1 MYKDVWK
8 KFGTKILM
16 VLCSVLLLGGVAI
29 AVPRL
34 QASVYMKD
42 ISIVNNESEAD
53 SYLATATTGGAI
65 WIDQEV
71 LNSLVYNPEGA
82 VYPQQ
87 LKFKEHGA
95 QAKTL
100 YYGTDY
106 TLEVNGDDKDAWKRP
121 GKVTATI
128 VPVGND
134 LVADGT
140 RTEIGY
146 EIAKASISTV
156 GLNVYNPQTTDP
168 EKQQD
173 YNTYNGSNGILL
185 VNSLSDGV
193 STERLRPVVNGK
205 EISSGYKFVMK
216 DASGNE
222 VDYQIGTSINNKNTL
237 WIKFDNYK
245 DPYSNWEDYY
255 ECSSFNVRID
265 FGSLTVTSNVTPA
278 DETTTLSNE
287 NISVT
292 DETGTELRKN
302 QFQVEYS
309 TNESERTGTLIVR
322 PGDTQKYAGYYR
334 YVYTFDP
341 IDTTDLNLTFP
352 TGSKFFTPQD
362 FDEDLHGNY
371 KIAPEEFVTSDSS
384 QRRIRSADCKLSYKI
399 VTDRVNHKEI
409 LGATA
414 GLVEI
419 KVEIVGGNVHKG
431 RTGYA
436 YFPVIRNIETALD
449 NNNTVISNEPQE
461 GVDYTYSLKHGT
473 NYYYRLAKIR
483 FTDAPD
489 PQDLLVDQYNTQ
501 FDVTYKL
508 KRWDNQ
514 IFDGLDKIKDA
525 GTVYMTIQGKLGEN
539 RPSIANNGGYYGKI
553 VGTDDEPP
561 TLFFKIKK
569 KPIPSSY
576 YISLGTSS
584 FIPSGIQPDLV
595 TGTRL
600 KSEAADDAFSKL
612 LTELTDRYEYKIY
625 DEDGNEIPKSESW
638 SGKTGKFSVEF
649 SFDGNFDGKL
659 PKVEFTIAAFEDE
672 YIYIIY
678 DANSCDQCHVSGTNY
693 DTHTYTGKE
702 HRPAIARIE
711 YRKDP
716 NKAIIIPK
724 SQYSAEGSVT
734 YADNINATNDET
746 LAKIIVKLRN
756 GQTITRTF
764 TIQPRPLDVG
774 DLVFTEDDEFEGDLD
789 SGFTHEYAGQTK
801 LPQIRKLTLKTTDGD
816 IPLTQ
821 GTDYKVLGMYD
832 SSGKEVT
839 VSNIN
844 TNDEYCYH
852 ITAMGT
858 NFVNSATENNKRYVE
873 TAKFRI
879 TARSIADEKI
889 IFNLAPKTPY
899 NSGDD
904 EAAYMNYIKDK
915 DKGLKISDGK
925 FPGEPNLKENTHY
938 TIEEITDISSIHE
951 DGTITFRV
959 KGKGCYD
966 EKTYKDVVLKVG
978 RDITDAKIVENG
990 IKSGEIS
997 VTKAAGTDAK
1007 GLPQGVASLLNEYGS
1022 PSQVSFCK
1030 TAQEVQSCNV
1040 LLRYYRET
1048 SYGNDTLYGVAS
1060 TDANPN
1066 DDSKQYR
1073 YEIQIGD
1080 AAPDDPMN
1088 PNGSRYNK
1096 IVLTG
1101 KSGYYGSIELKV
1113 EIKKIDIGNGNY
1125 KIEFV
1130 NEKTETEDDNIYTGE
1145 RVTPIFNVV
1154 EIATGAILSKG
1165 NDYDMPK
1172 ESDWFNNINAN
1183 EDRTGSNDEPYLVIR
1198 GINGFKGTLRQK
1210 FTIYKRSI
1218 GVPDK
1223 DGHEVI
1229 NSGFTTDGWL
1239 NSDHSYTYTPQ
1250 TKTARGE
1257 ENGVLPQVEL
1267 YYRGQRLAV
1276 GRDYNIRYENNLNA
1290 CLYKEQKDYMKLPK
1304 VKFVT
1309 ENVTGSNFKG
1319 SFDETFEIRRVALS
1333 DEKQCT
1339 VTLKSYEEAFTGKA
1353 IHPAVSVVLHRDDG
1367 TDYPVTNMQ
1376 DNKPVGYKVEYNTTD
1391 NQDLFISINQ
1401 TGTFGSWVMVKAIDE
1416 TQGNFEGT
1424 APLDSL
1430 RYVIYGEFTPNNA
1443 GGKNNSR
1450 LEITNK
1456 EDVVAYQP
1464 EGLKGAFDVA
1474 FYEQPDGTSPGQSLE
1489 DFENNTSA
1497 KKRIL
1502 TENAHYIVNVLN
1514 RVGEQDVT
1522 ISANPEVNYLKGTSP
1537 KRKVVI
1543 QGNLAAKY
1551 MHYEITRDIEYDPTS
1566 TEFRLD
1572 KYLRVTYDAYDDN
1585 NNPIRVPLTYGVDY
1599 EFVTPPTNNIGDD
1612 NIAYIK
1618 PADGNNFWIGTGEVK
1633 YKVTA
1638 GLDGVEFPEM
1648 PADREYT
1655 YQHGMPVLTVE
1666 GLKVVLNGQTLKYP
1680 DDYTAELVKGDAIN
1694 VGDHTIRLTGSG
1706 KEYTGTYDLNFK
1718 IVPYN
1723 LQDAVTE
1730 DIIKIVYPQE
1740 TVYTGVSTWP
1750 TVESI
1755 KIASHVLSDG
1765 TKTDESGAAIPAEY
1779 ETGIGS
1785 NSNSHINWTRDPEH
1799 KPDFVIRGVGNYTG
1813 ELTLLYS
1820 ITRKNIADDDIS
1832 EEGTQKQWNYDNGR
1846 DIAPVPVLEY
1856 LGRFL
1861 NGIKYSSADSDA
1873 YLDWQDYGTHFT
1885 YQHEGDLKRVGKK
1898 TIVVRGIGNFRGERR
1913 ITYEVTPLNI
1923 ADTELVF
1930 TGETPTYNALDQTP
1944 AFELVYGE
1952 HRDVILQF
1960 NGTKAV
1966 SDNINNIAA
1975 VNITFTNNRNAT
1987 SDGKLATV
1995 TITLAEDASDNYY
2008 GSKEATFTI
2017 LPAPVKDRVSFMY
2030 QQSGENGTV
2039 DLNTFKLNLPFKGVG
2054 NSVIPGHPKAEED
2067 LGEGKVGVY
2076 YAFPQNRK
2084 VFMVAGAETD
2094 AEHDYEITYQ
2104 YVEPDTDD
2112 VEIRDGFGDAP
2123 VCSYAG
2129 KVKVTIT
2136 GVGNYTDSASY
2147 WYYIGTDISADAKIS
2162 ISPTTAIYNSQAQ
2175 PPKITITGVDMNKCT
2190 IGKYRDEVAVKNLI
2204 QDQDFVNAG
2213 TYYIR
2218 VEGNPKEGTYSTKP
2232 ETLTYTITPR
2242 AFSNNLIIDG
2252 FKREYSYTGYDIC
2265 PVGISVT
2272 DYIDNTKYRLTEDVD
2287 YTLTYTNN
2295 LNAGT
2300 AYINVE
2306 GKNNFSGKATANFMI
2321 TSSTISSGGTWGSN
2335 SFLDQGTGEISGAT
2349 AVAPGNVSLSMD
2361 TVDAMY
2367 YTGSPVYPKVSIAG
2381 MTENIDYT
2389 VTFANN
2395 VDVGTA
2401 VATITGIGNN
2411 NGTITKNFRIIAQ
2424 LSKCTISPIPA
2435 QQYTGSEV
2443 KPALTVKCGSNIL
2456 MEGVDY
2462 AATYSNNI
2470 NIGTATVTLRALNN
2484 ANYTGT
2490 TSTTFSIGNDV
2501 GGFIIS
2507 GYAPSYAYTGKA
2519 ITPGVVVET
2528 GSRTLVQ
2535 GTDYTVSY
2543 ANNVNAGTATITVTG
2558 IGRYSGTQT
2567 ANFVIEPKSMQ
2578 SLDTSDIADR
2588 TYTGDAYTPDI
2599 TVSDGSKVLTKG
2611 VDYTVTYTNN
2621 TEPGMA
2627 SVVIK
2632 GVGSNYSGT
2641 KVVSF
2646 KISAVAV
2653 KGLKASNV
2661 KYNSLKLK
2669 WTKQDYADGYQI
2681 CNSSSKVLKTVT
2693 KNSATITG
2701 LSAGKTYK
2709 YKVRSY
2715 IKNADGTK
2723 SYGAFSSVL
2732 NATTKLKTPTVKVVS
2747 KAKGQARISWSK
2759 VSGASGYEIYYK
2771 KSAGAKYKKLK
2782 TVNNANIRVCTVRGM
2797 KSGDRAYFRI
2807 RAFRNNGSKKV
2818 YSSLNPLKVITV
2830 K

>member
-8 KFGTKILM
+8 RFGTKILM

-34 QASVYMKD
+34 QASVSMSNVRVVENED
-42 ISIVNNESEAD
+42 EANN
-53 SYLATATTGGAI
+53 YLSTATSGGAI
-65 WIDQEV
+65 WIDQSI
-71 LNSLVYNPEGA
+71 LNSLVYTPNQA
-82 VYPQQ
+82 VYPEE
-87 LKFKEHGA
+87 LKFKEAGGNT
-95 QAKTL
+95 KTL
-100 YYGTDY
+100 YHNRDYRLTVTDEGT
-106 TLEVNGDDKDAWKRP
+106 WKQA
-121 GKVTATI
+121 GEVTATI
-128 VPVGND
+128 VPLGTE
-134 LVADGT
+134 LLPDGT
-140 RTEIGY
+140 NTTITY
-146 EIAKASISTV
+146 KIAKANISSCQLKV
-156 GLNVYNPQTTDP
+156 INAQTEDP
-168 EKQQD
+168 EKQTD
-173 YNTYNGSNGILL
+173 YNAYNGINGTLL
-185 VNSLSDGV
+185 VSSVKDSIL
-193 STERLRPVVNGK
+193 TERLHPV
-205 EISSGYKFVMK
+205 ISGIELNTGYSFVMK
-216 DASGNE
+216 DSSGNE
-222 VDYQIGTSINNKNTL
+222 QAYELGTSIRNPNDL
-237 WIKFDNYK
+237 YIKFDNYQSANS
-245 DPYSNWEDYY
+245 DFEDYY
-255 ECSSFNVRID
+255 KCESFQVRKD
-265 FGSLTVTSNVTPA
+265 FGSQNISVNNIPTDTTSSITESNVTVTGIDGDTPTFTA
-278 DETTTLSNE
+278 TYT
-287 NISVT
+287 T
-292 DETGTELRKN
+292 DETA
-302 QFQVEYS
+302 
-309 TNESERTGTLIVR
+309 RTGLLIVR
-322 PGDTQKYAGYYR
+322 PNNTNEYAGYFRHLYEFGP
-334 YVYTFDP
+334 V
-341 IDTTDLNLTFP
+341 DTSDLSLQFPVNSVFYNLR
-352 TGSKFFTPQD
+352 D
-362 FDEDLHGNY
+362 FDEDLNGNY
-371 KIAPEEFVTSDSS
+371 KVAPEEFVTIEASPKT
-384 QRRIRSADCKLSYKI
+384 IRAENCDLSWKI
-399 VTDRVNHKEI
+399 VTNRTDHIEI
-409 LGATA
+409 PGATA
-414 GLVEI
+414 GIVEI
-419 KVEIVGGNVHKG
+419 KAEIVRGNVYKG

-436 YFPVIRNIETALD
+436 YFPVIRSIETAFD
-449 NNNTVISNEPQE
+449 KNSTVITNAEKD
-461 GVDYTYSLKHGT
+461 GVDYTYSLQHGGG
-473 NYYYRLAKIR
+473 YYHRLAKIR

-489 PQDLLVDQYNTQ
+489 PQDLTIDSDNTQ
-501 FDVTYKL
+501 FDLSYKL
-508 KRWDNQ
+508 KRWDNTEFEG
-514 IFDGLDKIKDA
+514 ITNIKDA
-525 GTVYMTIQGKLGEN
+525 GKVYMTIHGKLGRN
-539 RPSIANNGGYYGKI
+539 RPTSANNGGYYGEI
-553 VGTDDEPP
+553 VGSDNEPP
-561 TLFFKIKK
+561 TLFFDINKK
-569 KPIPSSY
+569 QFPSGY
-576 YISLGTSS
+576 YIQLGSNS
-584 FIPSGIQPDLV
+584 FIPSSNQPDV
-595 TGTRL
+595 VSGTRL
-600 KSEAADDAFSKL
+600 RSEIEGDSFSRL
-612 LTELTDRYEYKIY
+612 LTELTDRYEYRFY
-625 DEDGNEIPKSESW
+625 EEDGTPIAKTESW
-638 SGKTGKFSVEF
+638 SGKTGNFWVEF
-649 SFDGNFDGKL
+649 EFDGNFKGTL
-659 PKVEFTIAAFEDE
+659 PRVQFTIAEFEDQ
-672 YIYIIY
+672 YLRIVY
-678 DANSCDQCHVSGTNY
+678 DANSCTECHVTGNNY
-693 DTHTYTGKE
+693 DTHMYTGKE
-702 HRPAIARIE
+702 HRPAIVRIE
-711 YRKDP
+711 YTKDS
-716 NKAIIIPK
+716 NNIITIPR

-734 YADNINATNDET
+734 YQDNINATNDET
-746 LAKIIVKLRN
+746 MAKIIVKLRS

-764 TIQPRPLDVG
+764 TINPRPLDVG
-774 DLVFTEDDEFEGDLD
+774 NLVFTEDDEFSGSIS

-801 LPQIRKLTLKTTDGD
+801 LPEITKLQLRTTDGIID
-816 IPLTQ
+816 LTQ
-821 GTDYKVLGMYD
+821 GKDYRVLGMYD
-832 SSGKEVT
+832 SSGNQVT
-839 VSNIN
+839 VDDVN
-844 TNDEYCYH
+844 TTEKYCYH
-852 ITAMGT
+852 ISAMGE
-858 NFVNSATENNKRYVE
+858 NFVNSATDATKSFVATE
-873 TAKFRI
+873 KFKI

-889 IFNLAPKTPY
+889 VFDLAPKTPY
-899 NSGDD
+899 NSGDS
-904 EAAYMNYIKDK
+904 ASSYMSYIKGNN
-915 DKGLKISDGK
+915 GLKITDGK
-925 FPGEPNLKENTHY
+925 FPGEPNLKEGTHY
-938 TIEEITDISSIHE
+938 TIDSITDISSIHKN
-951 DGTITFRV
+951 GTITFKV
-959 KGKGCYD
+959 YGKGCYD
-966 EKTYKDVVLKVG
+966 DTTYKEVILKVG

-990 IKSGEIS
+990 VQSGEIN
-997 VTKAAGTDAK
+997 VTKITGTDV
-1007 GLPQGVASLLNEYGS
+1007 LPQGTASLLNEYGS
-1022 PSQVSFCK
+1022 PDRVLFWQTSADQSF
-1030 TAQEVQSCNV
+1030 NV
-1040 LLRYYRET
+1040 FLRYYRE
-1048 SYGNDTLYGVAS
+1048 SSFGNDVLYGTPA
-1060 TDANPN
+1060 TDPNNP
-1066 DDSKQYR
+1066 DRQYR
-1073 YEIQIGD
+1073 YEVQLGD

-1113 EIKKIDIGNGNY
+1113 EIQKIDIGNGQY
-1125 KIEFV
+1125 KIEFL
-1130 NEKTETEDDNIYTGE
+1130 NEGTETENDNIYTGE
-1145 RVTPIFNVV
+1145 KVTPKFRVV
-1154 EIATGAILSKG
+1154 EVTSGGAILSEG
-1165 NDYDMPK
+1165 NDYEIPK
-1172 ESDWFNNINAN
+1172 ESDWYNNINAN
-1183 EDRTGSNDEPYLVIR
+1183 EDRKGSNDEPYLVIR
-1198 GINGFKGTLRQK
+1198 GINGFKGTLMQK
-1210 FTIYKRSI
+1210 FTIYKRNI
-1218 GVPDK
+1218 GTQDK
-1223 DGHEVI
+1223 DGHWVM
-1229 NSGFTTDGWL
+1229 NSGFRVDGWL
-1239 NSDHSYTYTPQ
+1239 NADHSYTYTPQ

-1267 YYRGQRLAV
+1267 YYRNQRMSV
-1276 GRDYNIRYENNLNA
+1276 GRDYNIRYEKNMDA
-1290 CLYKEQKDYMKLPK
+1290 CLYKEKGYDDLPK

-1309 ENVTGSNFKG
+1309 ENVTGGNFKG
-1319 SFDETFEIRRVALS
+1319 EFAETFEIRRVALS

-1339 VTLKSYEEAFTGKA
+1339 VTLKSYEEAFTGSP

-1367 TDYPVTNMQ
+1367 TDYPVTNMEG
-1376 DNKPVGYKVEYNTTD
+1376 NEKGYQVEYNTTG
-1391 NQDLFISINQ
+1391 NQDTFISINQ
-1401 TGTFGSWVMVKAIDE
+1401 TGTFGSWVMVKAVDE
-1416 TQGNFEGT
+1416 TVGNFEGT

-1430 RYVIYGEFTPNNA
+1430 RYVIYGEFSPNNV
-1443 GGKNNSR
+1443 GGRNNSR

-1456 EDVVAYQP
+1456 EDAATYQP

-1474 FYEQPDGTSPGQSLE
+1474 FYEKPEDGNPATSL
-1489 DFENNTSA
+1489 DDYLNNPA
-1497 KKRIL
+1497 AIKHIL
-1502 TENAHYIVNVLN
+1502 TENAQYIVNVQN

-1537 KRKVVI
+1537 KRKVII

-1551 MHYEITRDIEYDPTS
+1551 MHYEITRDIVYDPTS
-1566 TEFRLD
+1566 SEFRLD
-1572 KYLRVTYDAYDDN
+1572 RYLRVTYDAYDDDN
-1585 NNPIRVPLTYGVDY
+1585 NRIQVPLTYGVDY
-1599 EFVTPPTNNIGDD
+1599 EFVSPPTNNIGED

-1618 PADGNNFWIGTGEVK
+1618 PASGSYWTGTGEVK

-1648 PADREYT
+1648 PANREYV

-1666 GLKVVLNGQTLKYP
+1666 GLKVVLNGQTLRYP
-1680 DDYTAELVKGDAIN
+1680 DDYKAELIKGDAIN
-1694 VGDHTIRLTGSG
+1694 VGDHTIRLTGTG

-1718 IVPYN
+1718 ILPYN

-1755 KIASHVLSDG
+1755 QIASHVLSDG
-1765 TKTDESGAAIPAEY
+1765 TRTDESGTAIPAEY

-1832 EEGTQKQWNYDNGR
+1832 DEGTQKQWNYDNGR

-1861 NGIKYSSADSDA
+1861 NGIEYNSADSNA
-1873 YLDWQDYGTHFT
+1873 YLDWQDYATSFT

-1930 TGETPTYNALDQTP
+1930 TGDTPTYNALDQTP

-1960 NGTKAV
+1960 NGTRAV

-1975 VNITFTNNRNAT
+1975 VEITFTNNRNAT

-1995 TITLAEDASDNYY
+1995 TVKLAEDASDNYY
-2008 GSKEATFTI
+2008 GTKEATFTI
-2017 LPAPVKDRVSFMY
+2017 LPASVKDRVSFMY
-2030 QQSGENGTV
+2030 QQSGENQTV
-2039 DLNTFKLNLPFKGVG
+2039 DLKSFKLNLPFKGVG
-2054 NSVIPGHPKAEED
+2054 NSVIPQHPKSEED

-2076 YAFPQNRK
+2076 YSFPQNRK
-2084 VFMVAGAETD
+2084 EFMVVGAETD
-2094 AEHDYEITYQ
+2094 ADHDYEIVYQ

-2147 WYYIGTDISADAKIS
+2147 WYFIGTDISADAKIS
-2162 ISPTTAIYNSQAQ
+2162 ISPTTSVYNSQAQ
-2175 PPKITITGVDMNKCT
+2175 PPKITITGVDANKCT
-2190 IGKYRDEVAVKNLI
+2190 IGKYRNEVAVQNLI

-2272 DYIDNTKYRLTEDVD
+2272 DYIDNVKYRLTEDVD

-2349 AVAPGNVSLSMD
+2349 AVSPNNVILSMD
-2361 TVDAMY
+2361 TIDAMY

-2381 MTENIDYT
+2381 MTENVDYT

-2401 VATITGIGNN
+2401 VATVTGIGNN

-2424 LSKCTISPIPA
+2424 LSKCTIAPIPA

-2443 KPALTVKCGSNIL
+2443 KPALTVRCGSNIL

-2490 TSTTFSIGNDV
+2490 TTTTFSIGNDV

-2528 GSRTLVQ
+2528 GSRTLTQ

-2567 ANFVIEPKSMQ
+2567 VNFVIEPKSMQ
-2578 SLDTSDIADR
+2578 SLETSDISDR
-2588 TYTGDAYTPDI
+2588 TYTGDAYTPDV
-2599 TVSDGSKVLTKG
+2599 TVTDGSKVLTKG

-2621 TEPGMA
+2621 IEPGMA
-2627 SVVIK
+2627 SVVIQ
-2632 GVGSNYSGT
+2632 GANSNYAGT
-2641 KVVSF
+2641 KIISF

-2653 KGLKASNV
+2653 KGLKATNV
-2661 KYNSLKLK
+2661 KYNSLKLN

-2715 IKNADGTK
+2715 IKNADGTR

-2747 KAKGQARISWSK
+2747 NAKGQARISWSK

-2771 KSAGAKYKKLK
+2771 KSASAKYKKLK

>member
-8 KFGTKILM
+8 RFGTKILM

-34 QASVYMKD
+34 QASVGMAA
-42 ISIVNNESEAD
+42 VAVVQNESEAD
-53 SYLATATTGGAI
+53 KYLTTAVTGAAI
-65 WIDQEV
+65 WIDQDV
-71 LNSLVYNPEGA
+71 LKSLVYSPDAA

-87 LKFKEHGA
+87 LKFKESGKS
-95 QAKTL
+95 AKTL

-106 TLEVNGDDKDAWKRP
+106 RLTPQKDEDWKKP
-121 GKVTATI
+121 GKVTVTI
-128 VPVGND
+128 NPLGTELID
-134 LVADGT
+134 DGII
-140 RTEIGY
+140 RTIEY
-146 EIAKASISTV
+146 EIAKASISS
-156 GLNVYNPQTTDP
+156 LQLKVYNPQTTDP
-168 EKQQD
+168 EKQKD
-173 YNTYNGSNGILL
+173 YERYNGINGTLL
-185 VNSLSDGV
+185 VDSV
-193 STERLRPVVNGK
+193 SSTVTTERLRPVVNRK
-205 EISSGYKFVMK
+205 EITTGYQFVMK
-216 DASGNE
+216 DSSGAE
-222 VDYQIGTSINNKNTL
+222 VDYQIGTSIKDKNTL
-237 WIKFDNYK
+237 YIKFDNYK
-245 DPYSNWEDYY
+245 EVYSDFEDYY
-255 ECSSFNVRID
+255 ECQFNVRID
-265 FGSLTVTSNVTPA
+265 LGTQDVTPSVTPT
-278 DETTTLSNE
+278 DTTTLLNRD
-287 NISVT
+287 NVSVR
-292 DETGTELRKN
+292 DKDGNDLKKN
-302 QFQVEYS
+302 QFEVDYNIDE
-309 TNESERTGTLIVR
+309 TDRTGTLIVR
-322 PGDTQKYAGYYR
+322 PLSTDIYAGYYR
-334 YVYTFDP
+334 RVYQFDP
-341 IDTTDLNLTFP
+341 IDTSDLMLTFQK
-352 TGSKFFTPQD
+352 GSKFFTPQD
-362 FDEDLHGNY
+362 FDEDLKGDY
-371 KIAPEEFVTSDSS
+371 QIAPEEFLTTDAN
-384 QRRIRSADCKLSYKI
+384 QKTIRKDDCKLSYKI

-409 LGATA
+409 PGATA

-419 KVEIVGGNVHKG
+419 KVDIVGGSVHKG

-436 YFPVIRNIETALD
+436 YFPVIRNINTAFKK
-449 NNNTVISNEPQE
+449 NNTVITNAPKD
-461 GVDYTYSLKHGT
+461 GVDYTYSLKHGGG
-473 NYYYRLAKIR
+473 YYKRLAKIR
-483 FTDAPD
+483 FTDAPN
-489 PQDLLVDQYNTQ
+489 PQDLTIDSDNTQ
-501 FDVTYKL
+501 FNLSYKL

-514 IFDGLDKIKDA
+514 YFEGLDTIKDA
-525 GTVYMTIQGKLGEN
+525 GTVYMTIQGKLGDD
-539 RPSIANNGGYYGKI
+539 RPSSASNGGYYGKI

-561 TLFFKIKK
+561 TLFFKIAKK
-569 KPIPSSY
+569 TIPSSY
-576 YISLGTSS
+576 YIKLGTSS
-584 FIPSGIQPDLV
+584 FIPSSSQPNVVD
-595 TGTRL
+595 GTRL
-600 KSEAADDAFSKL
+600 MSDAADDSFSKL
-612 LTELTDRYEYKIY
+612 LTELDDRYAYKFY
-625 DEDGNEIPKSESW
+625 DQDGNEISLNESW
-638 SGKTGKFSVEF
+638 SGKTGKFFVEF
-649 SFDGNFDGKL
+649 TFDGNFDGTL
-659 PKVEFTIAAFEDE
+659 PRVEFTIAEFEDQ
-672 YIYIIY
+672 YLRIVY
-678 DANSCDQCHVSGTNY
+678 DANSCDQCHVTGSNY
-693 DTHTYTGKE
+693 DTHMYTGTE
-702 HRPAIARIE
+702 HRPNIFKIE
-711 YRKDP
+711 YTKDP
-716 NKAIIIPK
+716 NNTIVIPK
-724 SQYSAEGSVT
+724 SQYNAEGSVT
-734 YADNINATNDET
+734 YQDNINATNDET
-746 LAKIIVKLRN
+746 MAKIIVKLRS

-764 TIQPRPLDVG
+764 TINPRPLDAG
-774 DLVFTEDDEFEGDLD
+774 KLIFTKDDEFNGSVD

-801 LPQIRKLTLKTTDGD
+801 LPEITKLQLKTTDGNID
-816 IPLTQ
+816 LTQ
-821 GTDYKVLGMYD
+821 GKDYKVLGMYD
-832 SSGKEVT
+832 SSGNQVT
-839 VSNIN
+839 VDNIN
-844 TNDEYCYH
+844 TTEAYCYH
-852 ITAMGT
+852 ITAVGE
-858 NFVNSATENNKRYVE
+858 NFVNSATDATKSFVATE
-873 TAKFRI
+873 KFKI

-889 IFNLAPKTPY
+889 VFDLAPKTPY
-899 NSGDD
+899 NAGDSITT
-904 EAAYMNYIKDK
+904 YMNYIKGND
-915 DKGLKISDGK
+915 GLKITDGK
-925 FPGEPNLKENTHY
+925 FPGEPNLQEGKHY
-938 TIEEITDISSIHE
+938 SIDPIKDISSIHNN
-951 DGTITFRV
+951 GTITFKV
-959 KGKGCYD
+959 YGKGCYD
-966 EKTYKDVVLKVG
+966 ENSYKEVVLKVG

-990 IKSGEIS
+990 IKSGEIN
-997 VTKAAGTDAK
+997 VTKIASTDAN
-1007 GLPQGVASLLNEYGS
+1007 GLPQGTASLLNEYGNPNS
-1022 PSQVSFCK
+1022 VKFCK
-1030 TAQEVQSCNV
+1030 TAQEAQNCNV
-1040 LLRYYRET
+1040 LLRYYRE
-1048 SYGNDTLYGVAS
+1048 SSFGNDILYGVAS
-1060 TDANPN
+1060 TDMNPT
-1066 DDSKQYR
+1066 DETRQYR
-1073 YEIQIGD
+1073 YEIQLGE

-1113 EIKKIDIGNGNY
+1113 EIKKIDIGNGQY
-1125 KIEFV
+1125 KIEFL
-1130 NEKTETEDDNIYTGE
+1130 NEDTETENDNIYTGE
-1145 RVTPIFNVV
+1145 KVTPKFRVV
-1154 EIATGAILSKG
+1154 EAVSGGAILSEG
-1165 NDYDMPK
+1165 NDYEIPK
-1172 ESDWFNNINAN
+1172 ESDWYNNINAN
-1183 EDRTGSNDEPYLVIR
+1183 EGRTGSNDEPYLVIR
-1198 GINGFKGTLRQK
+1198 GINGFKGTLMQK
-1210 FTIYKRSI
+1210 FTIYKRNI
-1218 GVPDK
+1218 GTQDK
-1223 DGHEVI
+1223 DGHWVM
-1229 NSGFTTDGWL
+1229 NSGFRVDGWL
-1239 NSDHSYTYTPQ
+1239 NADHSYTYTPQ

-1257 ENGVLPQVEL
+1257 ENGVLPQVQL
-1267 YYRGQRLAV
+1267 NYKDKQLAV
-1276 GRDYNIRYENNLNA
+1276 GKDYNIRYVNNEKA
-1290 CLYKEQKDYMKLPK
+1290 CLYKGNGYDALPK
-1304 VKFVT
+1304 VLFVT
-1309 ENVTGSNFKG
+1309 EGVTGGNFKG
-1319 SFDETFEIRRVALS
+1319 NFAETFEIRRVALS

-1339 VTLKSYEEAFTGKA
+1339 VTLKSYEAAFTGEP

-1367 TDYPVTNMQ
+1367 TDYPVTNMENN
-1376 DNKPVGYKVEYNTTD
+1376 DPVGYRVEYNTKD
-1391 NQDLFISINQ
+1391 YQDTFISVNQ

-1416 TQGNFEGT
+1416 KQGNFEGT

-1443 GGKNNSR
+1443 GGRNNSR

-1456 EDVVAYQP
+1456 EEFATYQP

-1474 FYEQPDGTSPGQSLE
+1474 FYEKPEDGKTGE
-1489 DFENNTSA
+1489 DLNDYLNNKDA
-1497 KKRIL
+1497 VKHIL
-1502 TENAHYIVNVLN
+1502 TENAHYKVNVLN

-1537 KRKVVI
+1537 KRKIII
-1543 QGNLAAKY
+1543 QGNLSAKY

-1572 KYLRVTYDAYDDN
+1572 KYLRVTYDAYDDDK
-1585 NNPIRVPLTYGVDY
+1585 NPIRVPLTYGVDY
-1599 EFVTPPTNNIGDD
+1599 EFVTPPTNNIGED

-1618 PADGNNFWIGTGEVK
+1618 PIDGSKFWVGTGEVK

-1648 PADREYT
+1648 PANREYV

-1666 GLKVVLNGQTLKYP
+1666 GLKVVLNGKTLKYP
-1680 DDYTAELVKGDAIN
+1680 DDYKAELIKGDAIN

-1706 KEYTGTYDLNFK
+1706 KEYTGTYDLHFK

-1723 LQDAVTE
+1723 LQDAVKE

-1765 TKTDESGAAIPAEY
+1765 TKTDESGTAIPAEY

-1832 EEGTQKQWNYDNGR
+1832 DEGTQKQWNYDNGR
-1846 DIAPVPVLEY
+1846 EIAPIPVLEY
-1856 LGRFL
+1856 LGRSL
-1861 NGIKYSSADSDA
+1861 NGIKYNSADSNA
-1873 YLDWQDYGTHFT
+1873 YLDWQDYATHFT

-1898 TIVVRGIGNFRGERR
+1898 TIIVRGIGNFRGERR

-2039 DLNTFKLNLPFKGVG
+2039 DLKNFKLNLPFKGVG

-2076 YAFPQNRK
+2076 YTFPQNRK
-2084 VFMVAGAETD
+2084 VFMVLGAETD
-2094 AEHDYEITYQ
+2094 AEHDYEISYQ

-2112 VEIRDGFGDAP
+2112 VEIREGFGDAP

-2175 PPKITITGVDMNKCT
+2175 PPKITITGIDINKCT
-2190 IGKYRDEVAVKNLI
+2190 IGKYWNEVAVKNLI

-2252 FKREYSYTGYDIC
+2252 FKREYSYTGYEIC

-2321 TSSTISSGGTWGSN
+2321 TSSTISSGGSGGSN
-2335 SFLDQGTGEISGAT
+2335 SFLDQGTGEISGST
-2349 AVAPGNVSLSMD
+2349 AVSPGNVNLSMD

-2367 YTGSPVYPKVSIAG
+2367 FTGSPVYPKVSIAG

-2395 VDVGTA
+2395 VDVGMA

-2501 GGFIIS
+2501 GGFMIS

-2535 GTDYTVSY
+2535 GTEYTVSY

-2558 IGRYSGTQT
+2558 IGKYSGTQT
-2567 ANFVIEPKSMQ
+2567 ANFVIEPKSVQ
-2578 SLDTSDIADR
+2578 SLETSDIADR

-2621 TEPGMA
+2621 TEPGVA
-2627 SVVIK
+2627 TVVIK
-2632 GVGSNYSGT
+2632 GANSNYAGT
-2641 KVVSF
+2641 KIISF

-2653 KGLKASNV
+2653 KGLKTSNV

-2732 NATTKLKTPTVKVVS
+2732 SATTKLKTPTVKVVS
-2747 KAKGQARISWSK
+2747 NAKGQARISWSK

-2771 KSAGAKYKKLK
+2771 KSASAKYKKLK

>member
-34 QASVYMKD
+34 QASVSMSNVK
-42 ISIVNNESEAD
+42 VVENENEANA
-53 SYLATATTGGAI
+53 YLAATTSGGAI
-65 WIDQEV
+65 WIDEDQ
-71 LNSLVYNPEGA
+71 LKTLVYNPDGA
-82 VYPQQ
+82 VYPTE
-87 LKFKEHGA
+87 LKFKEAG
-95 QAKTL
+95 QQTVKL
-100 YYGTDY
+100 LRYGTDY
-106 TLEVNGDDKDAWKRP
+106 TLSVDKDESWKRA

-128 VPVGND
+128 IPTGTE
-134 LVADGT
+134 LLPDGT
-140 RTEIGY
+140 TKTLEY
-146 EIAKASISTV
+146 EIAKADITSFQ
-156 GLNVYNPQTTDP
+156 LNVINTATDP
-168 EKQQD
+168 EKQAD
-173 YNTYNGSNGILL
+173 YNAYNGLNGTLL
-185 VNSLSDGV
+185 VKSVKDTVL
-193 STERLRPVVNGK
+193 TENLHPVVNGK
-205 EISSGYKFVMK
+205 ELNTGYSFVMN
-216 DASGNE
+216 SNGTE
-222 VDYQIGTSINNKNTL
+222 QPYQIGNSIRTPNDL
-237 WIKFDNYK
+237 YIKFDNYMFTGS
-245 DPYSNWEDYY
+245 DLENYY
-255 ECSSFNVRID
+255 KCESFQVRKD
-265 FGSLTVTSNVTPA
+265 FGQQTITVNVTPTDTTTQITKSDVTVIDVDGGTPA
-278 DETTTLSNE
+278 FEVNYTPDET
-287 NISVT
+287 
-292 DETGTELRKN
+292 K
-302 QFQVEYS
+302 
-309 TNESERTGTLIVR
+309 RTGLLIVR
-322 PGDTQKYAGYYR
+322 PNNTNEYAGYYR
-334 YVYTFDP
+334 HLYEFGPV
-341 IDTTDLNLTFP
+341 DTSDLSLQFPVGSVFYNL
-352 TGSKFFTPQD
+352 QD

-371 KIAPEEFVTSDSS
+371 QVAPEEFTTIETNPKT
-384 QRRIRSADCKLSYKI
+384 IRAEDCDLSYKI
-399 VTDRVNHKEI
+399 VTNRTDHVEI
-409 LGATA
+409 PGATA
-414 GLVEI
+414 GIVEI
-419 KVEIVGGNVHKG
+419 KAEIVRGNVHKG
-431 RTGYA
+431 RVGYA
-436 YFPVIRNIETALD
+436 YFPVIRSIETAFD
-449 NNNTVISNEPQE
+449 KNSTVITNAPKE
-461 GVDYTYSLKHGT
+461 GVDYTYSLQHGGG
-473 NYYYRLAKIR
+473 YYHRLAKIR
-483 FTDAPD
+483 FTDAPN
-489 PQDLLVDQYNTQ
+489 PQDLTIDSKDGKNTQ

-508 KRWDNQ
+508 KRWDSAVFEGIDN
-514 IFDGLDKIKDA
+514 IKDA
-525 GTVYMTIQGKLGEN
+525 GKVYMTIQGKLGKS
-539 RPSIANNGGYYGKI
+539 RPASANNGGYYGEI
-553 VGTDDEPP
+553 VGSDNEPP
-561 TLFFKIKK
+561 TLFFEIEK
-569 KPIPSSY
+569 KPFPSGY
-576 YISLGTSS
+576 YIQLGSNS
-584 FIPSGIQPDLV
+584 FIPSSNQPDVV

-600 KSEAADDAFSKL
+600 RSEIEGDSFSKL
-612 LTELTDRYEYKIY
+612 LTDLTDRYDYQFYE
-625 DEDGNEIPKSESW
+625 EDGTTQIAKTESW
-638 SGKTGKFSVEF
+638 SGKTGKFWVEF
-649 SFDGNFDGKL
+649 EFDGNFNGIL
-659 PKVEFTIAAFEDE
+659 PKVQFTIAEFEDE
-672 YIYIIY
+672 YLRIVY
-678 DANSCDQCHVSGTNY
+678 DASSCDQCHVTGQNY
-693 DTHTYTGKE
+693 DTHMYTGKE
-702 HRPAIARIE
+702 HRPAIAKIE
-711 YRKDP
+711 YTKDP
-716 NKAIIIPK
+716 DKIITIPR
-724 SQYSAEGSVT
+724 SQYSADGSVT
-734 YADNINATNDET
+734 YKDNTNATNDET
-746 LAKIIVKLRN
+746 MAKIIVKLRS
-756 GQTITRTF
+756 GQTITRSF
-764 TIQPRPLDVG
+764 TINPRPLDVG
-774 DLVFTEDDEFEGDLD
+774 DLVFTEDDDFKGSVN

-801 LPQIRKLTLKTTDGD
+801 LPQITKLQLRTTDGVID
-816 IPLTQ
+816 LKQ
-821 GTDYKVLGMYD
+821 GTDYRVLGMYD
-832 SSGKEVT
+832 SKGNQVT
-839 VSNIN
+839 IDDIN
-844 TNDEYCYH
+844 TTEDYCYR
-852 ITAMGT
+852 ISAMGE
-858 NFVNSATENNKRYVE
+858 NFVNSATDTTKRFVA
-873 TAKFRI
+873 TKTFKI

-889 IFNLAPKTPY
+889 VFDLAPKTPY
-899 NSGDD
+899 NSGDGISS
-904 EAAYMNYIKDK
+904 YVNYIKGD
-915 DKGLKISDGK
+915 DGLKITDDK
-925 FPGEPNLKENTHY
+925 FPGEPKLQEGVHY
-938 TIEEITDISSIHE
+938 TIDEIKDISSIHHN
-951 DGTITFRV
+951 GTITFRV
-959 KGKGCYD
+959 HGTGCYD
-966 EKTYKDVVLKVG
+966 ADSYKDVVLKVG

-990 IKSGEIS
+990 IKSGEIN
-997 VTKAAGTDAK
+997 VTKIAGTDV
-1007 GLPQGVASLLNEYGS
+1007 LPQGRASLLNEYGDPNRVVFWQTS
-1022 PSQVSFCK
+1022 ADQNY
-1030 TAQEVQSCNV
+1030 NV
-1040 LLRYYRET
+1040 FLRYYRE
-1048 SYGNDTLYGVAS
+1048 SSFGNDVLYGTPV
-1060 TDANPN
+1060 TDPDNPGR
-1066 DDSKQYR
+1066 QYR
-1073 YEIQIGD
+1073 YEVQLGD

-1113 EIKKIDIGNGNY
+1113 EIQKIDIGNGQY
-1125 KIEFV
+1125 RIEFL
-1130 NEKTETEDDNIYTGE
+1130 NEGTETENDNIYTGE
-1145 RVTPIFNVV
+1145 KVTPKFRVV
-1154 EIATGAILSKG
+1154 EVTTGGAILSEG
-1165 NDYDMPK
+1165 NDYEIPK
-1172 ESDWFNNINAN
+1172 ESDWYNNINAN
-1183 EDRTGSNDEPYLVIR
+1183 EGRTGSNDEPYLVIR
-1198 GINGFKGTLRQK
+1198 GINGFKGTLMQK
-1210 FTIYKRSI
+1210 FTIYKRNI
-1218 GVPDK
+1218 GVQDK
-1223 DGHEVI
+1223 DGHYVM
-1229 NSGFTTDGWL
+1229 NSGFKVDGWL
-1239 NSDHSYTYTPQ
+1239 NADHSYTYTPQ

-1267 YYRGQRLAV
+1267 YYRDQRMSV
-1276 GRDYNIRYENNLNA
+1276 GRDYNIRYEKNTDA
-1290 CLYKEQKDYMKLPK
+1290 CLYKEKGYDELPK
-1304 VKFVT
+1304 VLFVT
-1309 ENVTGSNFKG
+1309 DNVTGGNFKG
-1319 SFDETFEIRRVALS
+1319 NFAETFEIRRVALS

-1339 VTLKSYEEAFTGKA
+1339 VTLKSYEEAFTGSP
-1353 IHPAVSVVLHRDDG
+1353 ITPAVSVVLHRDDG
-1367 TDYPVTNMQ
+1367 TDYPVTNMEN
-1376 DNKPVGYKVEYNTTD
+1376 DEKGYRIEYNRTD
-1391 NQDLFISINQ
+1391 HQDTFISINQ
-1401 TGTFGSWVMVKAIDE
+1401 TGTFGSWVMVKAVDE
-1416 TQGNFEGT
+1416 KVGNFEGT

-1430 RYVIYGEFTPNNA
+1430 RYVIYGEFTPNNV
-1443 GGKNNSR
+1443 GGRNNSR

-1456 EDVVAYQP
+1456 EDVATYQP

-1474 FYEQPDGTSPGQSLE
+1474 FYEKPEDGKPATSL
-1489 DFENNTSA
+1489 DDYVN
-1497 KKRIL
+1497 KHIL
-1502 TENAHYIVNVLN
+1502 TENAQYIVNVRN

-1522 ISANPEVNYLKGTSP
+1522 ISANEEVNYLRGTSP
-1537 KRKVVI
+1537 KHKIII

-1572 KYLRVTYDAYDDN
+1572 KYLRVTYDAYDDDK
-1585 NNPIRVPLTYGVDY
+1585 NPIRVPLTYGVDY
-1599 EFVTPPTNNIGDD
+1599 EFVSPPTNNIGED

-1618 PADGNNFWIGTGEVK
+1618 PVDGSKFWVGTGEVK

-1648 PADREYT
+1648 PANREYT

-1680 DDYTAELVKGDAIN
+1680 DDYKAELIKGDAIN

-1706 KEYTGTYDLNFK
+1706 KEYTGTYDLHFK

-1740 TVYTGVSTWP
+1740 TVYTGVTTWP

-1755 KIASHVLSDG
+1755 KISSHVLSDG
-1765 TKTDESGAAIPAEY
+1765 TKTDESGTAIPAEY

-1832 EEGTQKQWNYDNGR
+1832 DEGTQKQWNYDNGR

-1861 NGIKYSSADSDA
+1861 NGIKYNNADSNA
-1873 YLDWQDYGTHFT
+1873 YLDWQDYATHFT

-1898 TIVVRGIGNFRGERR
+1898 TIIVRGIGNFRGERR

-1930 TGETPTYNALDQTP
+1930 TGDTPTYNALDQTP

-1995 TITLAEDASDNYY
+1995 TVTLAEDASDNYY

-2017 LPAPVKDRVSFMY
+2017 LPASVKDRVSFMY
-2030 QQSGENGTV
+2030 QQSGDNGTV
-2039 DLNTFKLNLPFKGVG
+2039 DLNSFKLNLPFKGVG
-2054 NSVIPGHPKAEED
+2054 NSVIPGHPKSEED

-2094 AEHDYEITYQ
+2094 AEHDYEINYQ

-2136 GVGNYTDSASY
+2136 GVGNYTDSACY

-2162 ISPTTAIYNSQAQ
+2162 ISPTTAVYNSQAQ

-2232 ETLTYTITPR
+2232 ETLTFTITPR

-2272 DYIDNTKYRLTEDVD
+2272 DYIDDIKYRLTEDVD

-2349 AVAPGNVSLSMD
+2349 AVSPSNVNLSMD
-2361 TVDAMY
+2361 TIDAMY

-2381 MTENIDYT
+2381 MTENVDYT

-2401 VATITGIGNN
+2401 VATVTGIGNN

-2424 LSKCTISPIPA
+2424 LSKCTIAPIPA

-2528 GSRTLVQ
+2528 GSGTLTQ

-2558 IGRYSGTQT
+2558 IGKYSGTQT

-2578 SLDTSDIADR
+2578 SLDTSEIADR
-2588 TYTGDAYTPDI
+2588 VYTGDAYTPDI

-2627 SVVIK
+2627 SVIIK
-2632 GVGSNYSGT
+2632 GANSNYAGT
-2641 KVVSF
+2641 KIVSF

-2661 KYNSLKLK
+2661 KYNSLKLS
-2669 WTKQDYADGYQI
+2669 WTKQGYADGYQI
-2681 CNSSSKVLKTVT
+2681 CNTSSKVVKTVT

-2747 KAKGQARISWSK
+2747 KTKGQARISWSK
-2759 VSGASGYEIYYK
+2759 VSGATGYEIYYK
-2771 KSAGAKYKKLK
+2771 KSASAKYKKLK
-2782 TVNNANIRVCTVRGM
+2782 TVNNANIRVCTVRGL

-2807 RAFRNNGSKKV
+2807 RAFRKNGSKKV
-2818 YSSLNPLKVITV
+2818 YSALNPLKVITV